1 MYPCRSPGL
10 LMTKTIATTER
21 GSHSHVHAHTYAHTH
36 TLSLSHALAPHSK
49 SFACGLENMDVYVYS
64 HKSIYVF
71 VYVRMHTQVCSRLRL
86 GEYIC
91 ACVYTHM
98 SIYVFAHMYIHTQ
111 VCSSCGSN
119 IMCVDIHTHTCMYI
133 HLYMYIYVHS
143 IHTHNDTGLTASFWK
158 GAHREASSEPNS
170 CCQKLASYDGDGS
183 CRCGSKRD
191 KKKYHHHAAV
201 LARSSVSSPK
211 VLVSIAHA
219 FLELVLQV
227 GGVFIRVQHVDHGV
241 RYSAFCLTC
250 NWPHLCMCAYSHR
263 RKDRQT

>member
-1 MYPCRSPGL
+1 VALLQEETCNQGICVYIFATLYQRMYPCRSPGL

-133 HLYMYIYVHS
+133 HLYIHIYMYIVYTPTMIPGWRRRFGRVR
-143 IHTHNDTGLTASFWK
+143 I
-158 GAHREASSEPNS
+158 
-170 CCQKLASYDGDGS
+170 
-183 CRCGSKRD
+183 
-191 KKKYHHHAAV
+191 
-201 LARSSVSSPK
+201 ARRRVS
-211 VLVSIAHA
+211 
-219 FLELVLQV
+219 
-227 GGVFIRVQHVDHGV
+227 
-241 RYSAFCLTC
+241 
-250 NWPHLCMCAYSHR
+250 
-263 RKDRQT
+263 QTPVVKS